1 MCCRKTRGAAFP
13 CPKAPSLS
21 SLSLFPSFFFFPPR
35 FHCKIVGQKKEE
47 REEKKKK
54 KIL

>member
-1 MCCRKTRGAAFP
+1 VLQEDARRGLPMPESPLPLLPFP
-13 CPKAPSLS
+13 LS
-21 SLSLFPSFFFFPPR
+21 VIFFFFPPR